1 LKETKFESN
10 VDSFPHM
17 SGASINKGGIQM
29 NKPSLQY
36 FDVSIPEETLN
47 FEDEND
53 SGAKNLEIGE
63 ALAATTS
70 GA

>member
-1 LKETKFESN
+1 
-10 VDSFPHM
+10 
-17 SGASINKGGIQM
+17 M